1 MRIVVVWPEGAHPE
15 LRAELEALPPRL
27 RAERLRTLATIGLFI
42 ARGHSTVSGKPSEP
56 NEDESVIVA
65 EERNSPAF
73 SNLMGRLKG
82 SLS

>member
-1 MRIVVVWPEGAHPE
+1 MRIVVVWPKGTHPE
-15 LRAELEALPPRL
+15 LRAELEALSPRF

-42 ARGHSTVSGKPSEP
+42 ARGHSPVTGIQPES
-56 NEDESVIVA
+56 NEDQSVIVA

-73 SNLMGRLKG
+73 SNLMGKLKG